1 VLDVAQPQNDDYDDY
16 DDDDDDEVDETQ
28 DFTNEDSNSDNSSRR
43 KPDYNGENQGGT
55 TFTTMTPQQIAK
67 WIDKR
72 SRVLFP
78 VSFLVFN
85 IVYWGFIFLDM
96 AQKKSA
102 EET

>member
-1 VLDVAQPQNDDYDDY
+1 VPDVAQPQDDDY
-16 DDDDDDEVDETQ
+16 DDEVDETQ
-28 DFTNEDSNSDNSSRR
+28 DFTNEDTNSDNSSRI
-43 KPDYNGENQGGT
+43 KPDYNREIQGGT
-55 TFTTMTPQQIAK
+55 TFTTMTPQQIAE

>member
-1 VLDVAQPQNDDYDDY
+1 MLDLAQPQNDDYDY
-16 DDDDDDEVDETQ
+16 DDEVDQTQ
-28 DFTNEDSNSDNSSRR
+28 DFTNEDNNSDNSTRI
-43 KPDYNGENQGGT
+43 KPDCNGEYQGGT